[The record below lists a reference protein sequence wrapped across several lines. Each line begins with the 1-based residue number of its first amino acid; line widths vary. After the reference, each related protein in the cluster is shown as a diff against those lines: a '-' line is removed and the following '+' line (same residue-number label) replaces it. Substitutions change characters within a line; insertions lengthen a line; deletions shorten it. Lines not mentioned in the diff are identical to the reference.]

1 MEVNYI
7 RNPYFMRHIV
17 LLSGFLFNILTG
29 FLQHK
34 VIAQDS
40 ITSIT
45 IGHAIQFNS
54 IILNEERTIFIYLP
68 DGYKMNQESYPV
80 LYLFDA
86 EINFKPVCGVVDIL
100 SRWKIIPETIV
111 IGLPNIDRMRD
122 LTPTRDR
129 KFNIGGGGDNF
140 LKFLREELIPFIDQ
154 NYNTKSFK
162 ILEGHSISGMFTMYA
177 FIADTSLFDAYI
189 AISPSMYW
197 DEQIMLSKIEDFL
210 KTNPLLK
217 KQLYITLS
225 NEPEYMLVKET
236 IEIIKKEA
244 PASLIWKFKQDTTE
258 RHEIA
263 PLRSTYEG
271 LRFIFSK

>member
-29 FLQHK
+29 FPQHK

-40 ITSIT
+40 TTSIT

-54 IILNEERTIFIYLP
+54 IILNEDRTIFIYLP

-122 LTPTRDR
+122 LTPTLDR

-154 NYNTKSFK
+154 NYNTQSFK

-177 FIADTSLFDAYI
+177 FISDTSLFDAYI

-236 IEIIKKEA
+236 IEIIKKVA
-244 PASLIWKFKQDTTE
+244 PANLIWKFKQDTTE